1 MDHGPDLELSLLE
14 GMDEDLLRRLYDA
27 NVRSRSELGRRLA
40 TPESRQELAHELGIS
55 TRRLNVLHY
64 LNFILPEE
72 RAEMQLDLDR
82 RVKEETETHRHDIRE
97 LRRWAVVTLAIVVG
111 VALVLTGLVVISN
124 RRAAQDQSAV
134 QEKRLRELEQ
144 TVSSLAPLG
153 RARAE
158 EQILGEL
165 NVLGPA
171 PGWNAP
177 RPWTQKTDEE
187 MTRLLGKSPDATPA
201 RAVSLLLFRLSELE
215 QARWDS
221 ISPLGRAQEAAQL
234 LTEFPPPTEVHSV
247 WDAAAVVLRTR
258 LRGRAAG
265 LAPADKV
272 TPPLTAAD
280 TWGWTAGDF
289 LTCEELLARLE
300 ALPLRPSSMAQW
312 SETLIQIRQAADQG
326 RDKRMGLPEQNAR
339 DYWLRRAELEYG
351 VVAILLGRGDLFP
364 YHSSAPRAFL
374 QERELYVTAS
384 MDRAPV
390 TARPALAWLALECEE
405 ALQLADWL
413 SNRGTAATAGGKKT
427 WIEAL
432 DAVEKERSAGGLT
445 PTPTLNVA
453 LARASSSSGDGGD
466 PWTAA
471 RTRYEAGLRPL
482 LMVTRAG
489 ARARLAPSHASP

>member
-14 GMDEDLLRRLYDA
+14 GMDEDLLRRLFEA
-27 NVRSRSELGRRLA
+27 NIRTRSDVVHRLA
-40 TPESRQELAHELGIS
+40 TPESRQELASELRIS
-55 TRRLNVLHY
+55 ARRLHVLHY
-64 LNFILPEE
+64 LNVLLPEE

-82 RVKEETETHRHDIRE
+82 RFHDHAEASFRDIRE
-97 LRRWAVVTLAIVVG
+97 VRRLGVITLAILVG
-111 VALVLTGLVVISN
+111 VTLVLSGLVFISN
-124 RRAAQDQSAV
+124 RRAARDESAV
-134 QEKRLRELEQ
+134 QEKRLQELEQ

-153 RARAE
+153 RQRAE

-177 RPWTQKTDEE
+177 RGWSQKTDEE

-221 ISPLGRAQEAAQL
+221 ISPLGRAQGAAQL
-234 LTEFPPPTEVHSV
+234 LTEFPPPTEAHTV
-247 WDAAAVVLRTR
+247 WDAAAIVLRTR

-272 TPPLTAAD
+272 TPPLSAAD
-280 TWGWTAGDF
+280 TWGWTAGEF

-300 ALPLRPSSMAQW
+300 SLPLRPSSMTQW
-312 SETLIQIRQAADQG
+312 SETLLLLRQSADQG
-326 RDKRMGLPEQNAR
+326 RDKRVGLPEQNAR

-351 VVAILLGRGDLFP
+351 VVAVLLGRTDLFP

-374 QERELYVTAS
+374 QEREQFVTAVL
-384 MDRAPV
+384 DRAPV

-405 ALQLADWL
+405 AVQLADWL
-413 SNRGTAATAGGKKT
+413 TTRGTAATAGGKKN

-432 DAVEKERSAGGLT
+432 DAVEKERAAAGLSAG
-445 PTPTLNVA
+445 PAMNVA
-453 LARASSSSGDGGD
+453 LARATSASGEGGD
-466 PWTAA
+466 PWTAS

-489 ARARLAPSHASP
+489 ARARLAPNHASP

>member
-14 GMDEDLLRRLYDA
+14 GMDEDLLRRFYEA
-27 NVRSRSELGRRLA
+27 NLRTRSELGQRLA
-40 TPESRQELAHELGIS
+40 TPESRQELAHELRIS
-55 TRRLNVLHY
+55 PRRLHVLHY
-64 LNFILPEE
+64 LNFLMPEE
-72 RAEMQLDLDR
+72 RAEMQLDLER
-82 RVKEETETHRHDIRE
+82 RVRDHAEDSHRDIRE
-97 LRRWAVVTLAIVVG
+97 VRRLAVITLAILIG
-111 VALVLTGLVVISN
+111 VTLVLSGLVFISN
-124 RRAAQDQSAV
+124 HQAARDQSAV

-187 MTRLLGKSPDATPA
+187 MTRLLGKTPDATPA
-201 RAVSLLLFRLSELE
+201 RAVSLLLFRLTDLE

-221 ISPLGRAQEAAQL
+221 LPPLGRAQAAAQL

-272 TPPLTAAD
+272 TPPLSAAD
-280 TWGWTAGDF
+280 TWGWTSGDF

-300 ALPLRPSSMAQW
+300 ALPLRPSSMTQW
-312 SETLIQIRQAADQG
+312 SETLMQIRQAADQG
-326 RDKRMGLPEQNAR
+326 RDKRVGLPEQNAR

-351 VVAILLGRGDLFP
+351 VVAVLLGRTDLFP

-374 QERELYVTAS
+374 QDREQYVTAVL
-384 MDRAPV
+384 DRAPV
-390 TARPALAWLALECEE
+390 TAKPALAWLALECEE
-405 ALQLADWL
+405 AVELADWL
-413 SNRGTAATAGGKKT
+413 VTRGTAATAGGKKN

-432 DAVEKERSAGGLT
+432 DAVEKERAAAGLT
-445 PTPTLNVA
+445 PGPTLSVA
-453 LARASSSSGDGGD
+453 LARASSASGEGGD
-466 PWTAA
+466 PWTAS

>member
-14 GMDEDLLRRLYDA
+14 GMDEDLLRRLYEA
-27 NVRSRSELGRRLA
+27 NIRTRAELAHRLA
-40 TPESRQELAHELGIS
+40 APESRKALAHELGIS
-55 TRRLNVLHY
+55 PRRLHVLHY
-64 LNFILPEE
+64 LNFLLPEE

-82 RVKEETETHRHDIRE
+82 RFREHTETTDRE
-97 LRRWAVVTLAIVVG
+97 LRSVRRLGLITLALLVG
-111 VALVLTGLVVISN
+111 VSLVLSGLVFISN
-124 RRAAQDQSAV
+124 RRAARDQSAV
-134 QEKRLRELEQ
+134 QEKRLKDLEQ

-153 RARAE
+153 RSRAE

-171 PGWNAP
+171 PGWNPP
-177 RPWTQKTDEE
+177 RAWTQKTDEE
-187 MTRLLGKSPDATPA
+187 MTRLLGKTPDATPA
-201 RAVSLLLFRLSELE
+201 RAVSLLLFRLSDLE

-221 ISPLGRAQEAAQL
+221 ISPLGRAQAAAQL

-272 TPPLTAAD
+272 TPPLSAAD
-280 TWGWTAGDF
+280 TWGWTAGEF

-300 ALPLRPSSMAQW
+300 ALPLKPSSLAQW
-312 SETLIQIRQAADQG
+312 SETLMQIRQAADQG
-326 RDKRMGLPEQNAR
+326 RDKRVGLPEQNAR

-351 VVAILLGRGDLFP
+351 VVAILLGRSDLFP

-374 QERELYVTAS
+374 AEREQFVNAA

-390 TARPALAWLALECEE
+390 TARPGLAWLAVECEE

-413 SNRGTAATAGGKKT
+413 STRGTAATAGGKKN

-432 DAVEKERSAGGLT
+432 DAVEKERASGGLT
-445 PTPTLNVA
+445 PGPTLNAA
-453 LARASSSSGDGGD
+453 LARAASSSGEGGD
-466 PWTAA
+466 PWTAS

-489 ARARLAPSHASP
+489 ALARLQASHASP